1 MYDRD
6 LKEWSS
12 LPSMPTG
19 RSRMG
24 CGVVRDSSGKVE
36 VVVAGGF
43 DTSTVGVDVVEI
55 FDIEEKRW
63 RTANNPFPTAL
74 VESSVA
80 QLDDTFYILGGYI
93 SIFQP
98 DLFNTIYRYEASDE
112 SWQLM
117 PNRMKYGRFGA
128 TAMMVNASLFPTCD

>member
-1 MYDRD
+1 
-6 LKEWSS
+6 
-12 LPSMPTG
+12 
-19 RSRMG
+19 MG